1 MNCLICSWDLFLNYS
16 VALNLCHAF
25 TLRRVALPAR
35 DDPCG
40 IHCAD
45 LVGVAQAQVGR
56 LAVSDVAEEVAEAVW
71 TSLLAFLLLPSP
83 RLPHFY
89 RCNHW
94 ETAVVR
100 MQRRTEMLSVVP
112 WEG

>member
-16 VALNLCHAF
+16 VALNLCHTF
-25 TLRRVALPAR
+25 TLCRVALPAR

-45 LVGVAQAQVGR
+45 LVGVAQAEVGR

-71 TSLLAFLLLPSP
+71 TSLLAFLLPPLPPAATFLQMSP
-83 RLPHFY
+83 LGDS
-89 RCNHW
+89 CCKNAK
-94 ETAVVR
+94 ED
-100 MQRRTEMLSVVP
+100 
-112 WEG
+112 